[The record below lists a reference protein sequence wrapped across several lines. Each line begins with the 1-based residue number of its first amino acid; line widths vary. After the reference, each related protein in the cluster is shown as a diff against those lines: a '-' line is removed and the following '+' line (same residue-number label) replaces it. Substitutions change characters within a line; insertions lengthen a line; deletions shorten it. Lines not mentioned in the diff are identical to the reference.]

1 MNDQPGSAA
10 LPPAKNGGG
19 RERLMLT
26 ISVILSATAFL
37 FDRPADIL
45 AGLIRTLSEPGILI
59 TDTMAIA
66 GPGAAFLNSGLLL
79 AAGLLIVRMNRVTL
93 SGPVMAALFT
103 LAGFSFFGK
112 NLYNSWAVPIGVL
125 LYAKYQREPFAR
137 YILPAMFG
145 TALGPL
151 TSQISFGLGLPP
163 WAGIPLGN
171 LAGVAAGFVLPPLA
185 NHFLRFH
192 QGYNLYNI
200 GFTCGILGMFFMGV
214 LRAFGFDAGPVLI
227 VSKGLN
233 LPLAEFLYLFSIG
246 LAIAGLF
253 FGNVGFAQLFRLWRR
268 PGRLVSDFIAS
279 DGFGV
284 TLVNMGLLGI
294 LATSYVLVVGGE
306 LNGPLLGGIFTII
319 GFGAFGKH
327 PLNTIPI
334 LAGVFLAATLHVF
347 DTHSTPAL
355 LAALFGTTLAPLAGA
370 YGWPVGVIAGFLHMS
385 MVMNIGYLH
394 GGMNLYNNGFS
405 GGFIAA
411 TLVPLLEAARERKER
426 DLT

>member
-1 MNDQPGSAA
+1 
-10 LPPAKNGGG
+10 
-19 RERLMLT
+19 
-26 ISVILSATAFL
+26 
-37 FDRPADIL
+37 
-45 AGLIRTLSEPGILI
+45 LIRTLSEPGILI

-79 AAGLLIVRMNRVTL
+79 ASGLLIIRMNRITL

-112 NLYNSWAVPIGVL
+112 NLYNSWAVPIGVF
-125 LYAKYQREPFAR
+125 LYSRFQHEPFAR

-151 TSQISFGLGLPP
+151 TSQISFGLGLPL

-171 LAGVAAGFVLPPLA
+171 LAGIAAGFVLPPLA

-214 LRAFGFDAGPVLI
+214 LRAFGFDSGPVLI
-227 VSKGLN
+227 VAEGMN
-233 LPLAEFLYLFSIG
+233 LPLAEFLFFFSVG
-246 LAIAGLF
+246 LAIAGRF
-253 FGNVGFAQLFRLWRR
+253 FGKVRIQHLIRLWSRS
-268 PGRLVSDFIAS
+268 GRLVSDFIAS
-279 DGFGV
+279 DGFSV
-284 TLVNMGLLGI
+284 VLVNMGLLGV

-306 LNGPLLGGIFTII
+306 LNGPILGGIFTII

-327 PLNTIPI
+327 PLNTMPI
-334 LAGVFLAATLHVF
+334 LLGVFLAATLHVF
-347 DTHSTPAL
+347 DTHSTSAL
-355 LAALFGTTLAPLAGA
+355 LAALFGTTLAPLTGA
-370 YGWPVGVIAGFLHMS
+370 YGWAVGIIAGFLHMS

-411 TLVPLLEAARERKER
+411 TLVPLLEALKERKER
-426 DLT
+426 DLL

>member
-1 MNDQPGSAA
+1 MNNQSDSIIVPQAE
-10 LPPAKNGGG
+10 NGVG
-19 RERLMLT
+19 RERLMLGVSIVLT
-26 ISVILSATAFL
+26 ITAFL
-37 FDRPADIL
+37 FDTPADIL

-79 AAGLLIVRMNRVTL
+79 ASGLLIIRMNRITL

-112 NLYNSWAVPIGVL
+112 NLYNSWAVPIGVF
-125 LYAKYQREPFAR
+125 LYSRFQHEPFAR

-151 TSQISFGLGLPP
+151 TSQISFGLGLPL

-171 LAGVAAGFVLPPLA
+171 LAGIAAGFVLPPLA

-214 LRAFGFDAGPVLI
+214 LRAFGFDSGPVLI
-227 VSKGLN
+227 VAEGMN
-233 LPLAEFLYLFSIG
+233 LPLAEFLFLFSVG
-246 LAIAGLF
+246 LAIAGRF
-253 FGNVGFAQLFRLWRR
+253 FGKVRIQHLIRLWSRS
-268 PGRLVSDFIAS
+268 GRLVSDFIAS
-279 DGFGV
+279 DGFSV
-284 TLVNMGLLGI
+284 VLVNMGLLGV

-306 LNGPLLGGIFTII
+306 LNGPILGGIFTII

-327 PLNTIPI
+327 PLNTMPI
-334 LAGVFLAATLHVF
+334 LLGVFLAATLHVF
-347 DTHSTPAL
+347 DTHSTSAL
-355 LAALFGTTLAPLAGA
+355 LAALFGTTLAPLTGA
-370 YGWPVGVIAGFLHMS
+370 YGWAVGIIAGFLHMS

-411 TLVPLLEAARERKER
+411 TLVPLLEALKERKER
-426 DLT
+426 DLL

>member
-347 DTHSTPAL
+347 DTHSTSAL